1 MKTVVITGSARGFG
15 YEMIKLFRGAD
26 FNTVLCD
33 IDLEALNL
41 AKENLEKENGKG
53 KVIAIKAD
61 VSKKAEAERLPF
73 CILDTLCLLFLADT
87 ADSPHGHTYITADHI
102 SFGVRNDI
110 YGRFCAIRRHRSKE
124 SISCS
129 VNCTFIDTEFF
140 RFICYPHGKSVSFS
154 TFKCKK
160 CLAVMFTSLPFCIFT
175 ITVGKMKSHPL
186 VTSQISLYF
195 ITKCRYS

>member
-61 VSKKAEAERLPF
+61 VTNEEDITNL
-73 CILDTLCLLFLADT
+73 INETLNQ
-87 ADSPHGHTYITADHI
+87 
-102 SFGVRNDI
+102 V
-110 YGRFCAIRRHRSKE
+110 E
-124 SISCS
+124 SIDI
-129 VNCTFIDTEFF
+129 FISS
-140 RFICYPHGKSVSFS
+140 ILGS
-154 TFKCKK
+154 
-160 CLAVMFTSLPFCIFT
+160 
-175 ITVGKMKSHPL
+175 
-186 VTSQISLYF
+186 
-195 ITKCRYS
+195 